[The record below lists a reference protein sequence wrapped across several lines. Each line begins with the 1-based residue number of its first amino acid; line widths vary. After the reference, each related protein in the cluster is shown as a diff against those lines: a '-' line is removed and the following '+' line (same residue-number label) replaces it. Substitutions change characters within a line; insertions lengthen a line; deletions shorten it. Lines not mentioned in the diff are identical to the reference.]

1 MKPLRTLLLLL
12 LLAPL
17 AIGAARAQ
25 CPADPPSEGDFR
37 SRTTGNWN
45 STATWDRYE
54 SGVWVDQGTDIDG
67 TTPGATLTTERTTI
81 CNADVVTVN
90 SPVTLGGPLV
100 VDTTATLNV
109 DAFDTFTAGGDVT
122 NHGTVTGG
130 TVSTFAFG
138 GAAQTLS
145 GDGVWTG
152 TGLTLRADGTATLVS
167 DVTVNA
173 NVATA
178 TGGTFNVDTFTMTV
192 NGDAGTLKITNDG
205 AFDGTGAVRTLGTV
219 NIDLDG
225 AGGGVFS
232 APFVVGGGTTTAIPS
247 GRTAGP
253 LTVEPGATLHVDAF
267 DTFTIEG
274 NLVNDGSISGG
285 SASTLALGGAAQT
298 LSGTGVWT
306 TILLT
311 MRIDAGASVS
321 LAGNVSSG
329 ANLTIDAGGT
339 LDPAGFT
346 LTVTGDGETP
356 KITNNGTVTGAGTI
370 KTSGTVHIDL
380 DGAGGGVFASAFEV
394 ADGTTTAIPSG
405 TLAGPL
411 TVDPGATFTV
421 DAFDTF
427 TAEGDVTNN
436 GTINGGSASTFAF
449 GGAAQNL
456 SGTGAWTTSTLT
468 ARVDAGATVTLAS
481 NVSMGVDLTV
491 QDGGTLSTGLFD
503 LTYDG
508 NTITPS
514 LSNSGMVSG
523 TGAFKTAGAVKLD
536 PDGSGTGSF
545 TAPLRILDSTA
556 TAVPSGTLAG
566 PLTVDPGATF
576 TVDAFDTF
584 TAGGDVTNHGTISG
598 GSAST
603 FAFGG
608 AAQTLSGG
616 GVWQGSPLTT
626 RIDSAAVVTL
636 GSDVTYGASL
646 TIVDGG
652 TLVMGGFSMT
662 YDGNT
667 ITPTLSNSG
676 LVQGPS
682 AFRTSGAVKL
692 DPDGSGTG
700 VFSAPLEVLDGA
712 ASGLT
717 GTLAGPLT
725 VDPGATFTVDAF
737 DTFTAAGD
745 VANDGTING
754 GSASTF
760 AFGGAAQMLS
770 GAGDWTGGPL
780 TTRIDSA
787 AVVTLGNDV
796 TYAAALTTDADAELS
811 LGAHTFTLSG
821 VTLTHNG
828 RLSGTGTLDYTG
840 GTFVEGG
847 VIAPGLSPGILTL
860 DGDYDH
866 SGAAFD
872 IELDNSTTP
881 GLGHDQVAVTGAV
894 TLTGGTLDVSVTHD
908 YFPNVG
914 DQFTIVTCGGGCAG
928 TFDAVNPPPGYGFQ
942 VLVNPNDVVLEV
954 TQVPPVSI
962 ALSPQAE
969 PVVIPPEGGTF
980 VFDVFVI
987 NQSAVTQTVDAWIR
1001 ISKGDIGK
1009 TLGPVSA
1016 TLAPGDSLS
1025 HTVTQFVPGAL
1036 PAGTYTVTGN
1046 VGAFPDT
1053 IDDSD
1058 GFTFEKEAAA
1068 GADRRR
1074 SVDNWERILTGDGA
1088 LSVAEAV
1095 ESPTTLTAGIAAEVP
1110 AEYGLDQNYPNPFNP
1125 QTVIRYALP
1134 EAGQVTLQVYN
1145 VLGQQVATLVNETRE
1160 AGQHTVTFDAS
1171 GLSAGVYLYRIQ
1183 AGSFTA
1189 TRQMTV
1195 LK

>member
-17 AIGAARAQ
+17 SFGAARAQ

-45 STATWDRYE
+45 SAATWDRYE
-54 SGVWVDQGTDIDG
+54 SGVWVDQSADIDG
-67 TTPGATLTTERTTI
+67 TPPGATLTTERTTI

-90 SPVTLGGPLV
+90 SPITLGGPLV

-109 DAFDTFTAGGDVT
+109 DAFDTFTAEGDVT

-130 TVSTFAFG
+130 SVSTFAFG
-138 GAAQTLS
+138 GAAQSLS
-145 GDGVWTG
+145 GDGIWTG
-152 TGLTLRADGTATLVS
+152 AGLTLRADGSATLVN
-167 DVTVNA
+167 DVTVNT

-178 TGGTFNVDTFTMTV
+178 AGGTFDVDTFTLTV
-192 NGDAGTLKITNDG
+192 NGDAGTLKLTNDG
-205 AFDGTGAVRTLGTV
+205 FFAGTGAVRTLGTV
-219 NIDLDG
+219 HIDLDG
-225 AGGGVFS
+225 SGGGVFS
-232 APFVVGGGTTTAIPS
+232 APFVVGGGVTTAIPS

-285 SASTLALGGAAQT
+285 SVSTLALGGAAQT

-311 MRIDAGASVS
+311 MRVDAGASVS

-329 ANLTIDAGGT
+329 AHLTIDAGGT
-339 LDPAGFT
+339 LDPAGFA

-380 DGAGGGVFASAFEV
+380 DGSGGGVFASAFEV
-394 ADGTTTAIPSG
+394 VDGTTTAIPSG

-436 GTINGGSASTFAF
+436 GSITGGSASTFAF

-481 NVSMGVDLTV
+481 NVTMGVNLTV
-491 QDGGTLSTGLFD
+491 QDGGALSTGLFD

-514 LSNSGMVSG
+514 LSNSGTVAG
-523 TGAFKTAGAVKLD
+523 TGAFKTTGAVKLD
-536 PDGSGTGSF
+536 PDGSGAGSF

-556 TAVPSGTLAG
+556 TAIPSGTLAG

-584 TAGGDVTNHGTISG
+584 TAVGDVANDGAING

-608 AAQTLSGG
+608 AAQMLSGAG
-616 GVWQGSPLTT
+616 DWQGSPLTT

-652 TLVMGGFSMT
+652 RLVMGGFSMT
-662 YDGNT
+662 YDGAL

-676 LVQGPS
+676 LVQGPN
-682 AFRTSGAVKL
+682 AFRTSGAVL
-692 DPDGSGTG
+692 IDPDGSGAG

-717 GTLAGPLT
+717 GMLEGPLT
-725 VDPGATFTVDAF
+725 VDAGATFTVDAF

-745 VANDGTING
+745 VANDGAING

-821 VTLTHNG
+821 VTFTHNG
-828 RLSGTGTLDYTG
+828 RLSGTGAFDYTG
-840 GTFVEGG
+840 GTFVQNG

-860 DGDYDH
+860 VGDYDH
-866 SGAAFD
+866 DGGVFD
-872 IELDNSTTP
+872 LELDNSTTP

-894 TLTGGTLDVSVTHD
+894 TLTGGALDVSIAHD
-908 YFPNVG
+908 YFPDVG
-914 DQFTIVTCGGGCAG
+914 DQFTIVTCGGGCIGA
-928 TFDAVNPPPGYGFQ
+928 FDAVNPPPGYGFQ

-954 TQVPPVSI
+954 TQAPPVSI
-962 ALSPQAE
+962 ALRPQAE

-980 VFDVFVI
+980 AFDVFVI
-987 NQSAVTQTVDAWIR
+987 NQSAVAQTVDVWIQ
-1001 ISKGDIGK
+1001 ISKDDVGK
-1009 TLGPVSA
+1009 TLGPVSR

-1036 PAGTYTVTGN
+1036 PAGSYTVTGN
-1046 VGAFPDT
+1046 VGAFPGA

-1088 LSVAEAV
+1088 LSVEETV
-1095 ESPTTLTAGIAAEVP
+1095 ESPATLTASLTAEVP

-1125 QTVIRYALP
+1125 QTVIRFALP
-1134 EAGQVTLQVYN
+1134 EAGRVTLHVYN
-1145 VLGQQVATLVNETRE
+1145 VLGQRVATLVNETRE
-1160 AGQHTVTFDAS
+1160 AGRHTVTFDAS
-1171 GLSAGVYLYRIQ
+1171 GLSAGVYLYRIR

-1189 TRQMTV
+1189 TRRMTV